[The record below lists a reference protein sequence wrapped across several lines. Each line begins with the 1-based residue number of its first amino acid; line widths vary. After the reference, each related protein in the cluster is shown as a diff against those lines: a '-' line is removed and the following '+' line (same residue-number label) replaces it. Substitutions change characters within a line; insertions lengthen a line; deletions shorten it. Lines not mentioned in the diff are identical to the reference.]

1 MALCENSIEIDDTD
15 ESIRYSGPW
24 QSFSDQ
30 SYGFNGTRRYRSW
43 AQCELQIQRG
53 PLSAGTCVIVTGI
66 IGSNGSLPMPPTTF
80 ILDGHFTQMN
90 TSATAPG
97 TPFPGAP
104 EFSQS
109 LFYIALTVLEGEH
122 ELIITN
128 LGANA
133 SVPLMLDGFI
143 ITPPGGDDG
152 GRGVGAANASSTS
165 TSTSTLSS
173 SIRSPSSSSTVAG
186 AAASSASSSTSPSDT
201 PAIVGGTIG
210 GVAGLLLVLALAGV
224 FVWRRYARLSR
235 RNDPEVVSDIRP
247 FAAWRG
253 GASPSGSA
261 AILGTFPAEKP
272 RLSPAMLAP
281 AGSASAASG
290 SRTSLHPSAA
300 MEPSPPVPLH
310 QNNFSYEDAK
320 AHPPEY
326 TP

>member
-30 SYGFNGTRRYRSW
+30 SYGFNGTRHV
-43 AQCELQIQRG
+43 ATAPG
-53 PLSAGTCVIVTGI
+53 LSANFKFNGTCVIVTGM

-173 SIRSPSSSSTVAG
+173 SSLFSAPIYAEPQLMSFVTV
-186 AAASSASSSTSPSDT
+186 SAQ
-201 PAIVGGTIG
+201 
-210 GVAGLLLVLALAGV
+210 L
-224 FVWRRYARLSR
+224 
-235 RNDPEVVSDIRP
+235 E
-247 FAAWRG
+247 
-253 GASPSGSA
+253 
-261 AILGTFPAEKP
+261 P
-272 RLSPAMLAP
+272 RLRLPPRLA
-281 AGSASAASG
+281 
-290 SRTSLHPSAA
+290 RQ
-300 MEPSPPVPLH
+300 PPLP
-310 QNNFSYEDAK
+310 QA
-320 AHPPEY
+320 AHPPP
-326 TP
+326 TRPPSSAAQ